1 MNLID
6 IIKEQEAFEVDSDL
20 IGPWAVRILE
30 ILGRQDVELCVVLTD
45 NKHIKELN
53 KEYLGRDKPTN
64 VISFPQQEGEGPEGS
79 HLGDIIISV
88 EKAAQ
93 EAHDAGMD
101 LVDRLKQLLV
111 HGICHLCGYD
121 HEGVSEEMVRE
132 MEAVEEQVLSL
143 LNGDS
148 VES

>member
-1 MNLID
+1 
-6 IIKEQEAFEVDSDL
+6 
-20 IGPWAVRILE
+20 
-30 ILGRQDVELCVVLTD
+30 
-45 NKHIKELN
+45 
-53 KEYLGRDKPTN
+53 
-64 VISFPQQEGEGPEGS
+64 
-79 HLGDIIISV
+79 
-88 EKAAQ
+88 
-93 EAHDAGMD
+93 MD

>member
-1 MNLID
+1 
-6 IIKEQEAFEVDSDL
+6 
-20 IGPWAVRILE
+20 
-30 ILGRQDVELCVVLTD
+30 
-45 NKHIKELN
+45 
-53 KEYLGRDKPTN
+53 LGRDKPTN